1 MTTVGVY
8 NLKGGVGK
16 TTSSVNLAY
25 LAAADGLKTLLWDLD
40 PQGAASYYLRADMQP
55 DTNAR
60 RIVKGKDDIK
70 SVISKTNYKKLRII
84 PADFEFRNIDITLDD
99 MKKSRSRIND
109 ALKPLRDEFDLVVL
123 DSPPGISLLSENIFK
138 ASDFL
143 LVPVIPSTLSL
154 RTLEQI
160 GRFYEENELDK
171 SRIIPFVSMS
181 QERKKLHQSS
191 MDALKS
197 EHPNLCASRIPFSS
211 EIEKMGVTRKPVNSG
226 SQKSK
231 SAAAY
236 LSLWRE
242 IAGKI
247 GIDIVEPVQPGVEF
261 SASTLPEKNQAPGAF
276 QSNAE

>member
-1 MTTVGVY
+1 MITVGVY

-25 LAAADGLKTLLWDLD
+25 LAAASGLKTLLWDLD
-40 PQGAASYYLRADMQP
+40 PQGAASYYLRAEIQA

-60 RIVKGKDDIK
+60 RIVKGKDDIR
-70 SVISKTNYKKLRII
+70 SVISKTSYKRLRII

-109 ALKPLRDEFDLVVL
+109 ALKPLSGEYDIVFL

-171 SRIIPFVSMS
+171 SLIIPFISMA
-181 QERKKLHQSS
+181 QERKKLHLAS

-197 EHPNLCASRIPFSS
+197 EHPNLCISRIPFSS

-226 SQKSK
+226 NQKSK

-236 LSLWRE
+236 LSLWHE
-242 IAGKI
+242 IAVKL
-247 GIDIVEPVQPGVEF
+247 GIAISEPGISSPDSVTGQT
-261 SASTLPEKNQAPGAF
+261 S
-276 QSNAE
+276 